1 LKLDICENDK
11 ISNILVLT
19 HGNWGEELIKSA
31 KMIAGGFENVSAVA
45 LNPKDTFNDY
55 LIKVK
60 KTLSAFSGKTLVIA
74 DLFGG
79 TPSNI
84 AALLSREYDIEALS
98 GLSLSML
105 IEAIFTKDNI
115 NSVQLVEEV
124 LNAGKDNCKDII
136 KMISKNKNLSK

>member
-1 LKLDICENDK
+1 LKLDVCENDK

-31 KMIAGGFENVSAVA
+31 KMIAGGFENVNAVA

-60 KTLSAFSGKTLVIA
+60 EILSASSGKTLIIA

-84 AALLSREYDIEALS
+84 AALLSREYDIVALS

-105 IEAIFTKDNI
+105 IEAIFNKDNI
-115 NSVQLVEEV
+115 NSVQMADVV

-136 KMISKNKNLSK
+136 KMINKNENASK